1 MAGLSLASAPALLP
15 TSIFSLRR
23 SHLSP
28 GVCAPRRTPGARRM
42 GSRLWRVLSP
52 SVQVLSH
59 LRSGHIKAP
68 SSVMTDG
75 RSHGKA
81 WSLGHRLTDET
92 AATGIQPPGWGGA
105 GGVQRGGVCC
115 PPPAPPPGGSQNLP
129 HPRPPHALIPHK
141 HRGHFTPSYRGGT
154 EAPTQVTRPRSARRD
169 LVFALRA
176 APGCLLELSAGG
188 PGCVDSVPPQP
199 SSQPRLGTTRPGSP
213 RNSLGHKR
221 QSIKINNSNC
231 LEAPFVP
238 DAFCSPQMVVLLVV
252 NERLGALGFRLP
264 ECAFFPALVPEP
276 SSQRLGCQLFHGTVA
291 VLHTDVARCV
301 LGSAALPPPRE
312 TWVGGGGF

>member
-115 PPPAPPPGGSQNLP
+115 PPLAPPPGGSQNLP
-129 HPRPPHALIPHK
+129 HPRPPACSHSSQTQGPLHPIVQRGDRGPHAGDSPKVRQTGFGIC
-141 HRGHFTPSYRGGT
+141 PSCCTGLPLRAKCWWSRLRRLC
-154 EAPTQVTRPRSARRD
+154 APTALLPAPTRDHKAR
-169 LVFALRA
+169 F
-176 APGCLLELSAGG
+176 
-188 PGCVDSVPPQP
+188 PQKF
-199 SSQPRLGTTRPGSP
+199 SWS
-213 RNSLGHKR
+213 
-221 QSIKINNSNC
+221 
-231 LEAPFVP
+231 
-238 DAFCSPQMVVLLVV
+238 
-252 NERLGALGFRLP
+252 
-264 ECAFFPALVPEP
+264 
-276 SSQRLGCQLFHGTVA
+276 
-291 VLHTDVARCV
+291 
-301 LGSAALPPPRE
+301 
-312 TWVGGGGF
+312 